1 MPMAGHMTRRVALAK
16 GALAGAAA
24 WLAVRGIARG
34 EGSPPSER
42 LGIAFVGAGGQAQFS
57 LENLADQ
64 NIVGLC
70 DVDDERAADAYK
82 KFPKA
87 RKYTDYRRMLDELH
101 NQIDAV
107 VVATPDHIHAPASL
121 MAMRMGKHVYC
132 EKPLTWCIDEA
143 RRMAQVAREKK
154 VATQM
159 GTQGMAGDR
168 SRAGIEVIRSGVL
181 GTVRQMHVWTD
192 RALGWWPQGVD
203 RPKET
208 PPVPAGLQWDLWLGP
223 APVRPYNPA
232 YCPFKWRGWLD
243 FGTGALGDM
252 GIHNAAMPYRG
263 LNLGLPTTVE
273 VIQSSGANSETW
285 PAWATL
291 RYEFPAR
298 GDLAPVTMYWYDGGK
313 KPSAELLGGREP
325 AKNGAILVGDK
336 GTLYSVEWTGG
347 EWTLLPRPTFRD
359 YQPPPPSLPRSPG
372 HHKEWVAACKGGPAP
387 FCNFPDFAS
396 PLTEVMLLGG
406 LALRTGRKIEWDA
419 QNMRAKNCPDADRF
433 IRREYRKGWEA

>member
-168 SRAGIEVIRSGVL
+168 SRAGIEVVRSGVL

-232 YCPFKWRGWLD
+232 YCPFK
-243 FGTGALGDM
+243 
-252 GIHNAAMPYRG
+252 
-263 LNLGLPTTVE
+263 
-273 VIQSSGANSETW
+273 
-285 PAWATL
+285 
-291 RYEFPAR
+291 
-298 GDLAPVTMYWYDGGK
+298 
-313 KPSAELLGGREP
+313 
-325 AKNGAILVGDK
+325 
-336 GTLYSVEWTGG
+336 
-347 EWTLLPRPTFRD
+347 
-359 YQPPPPSLPRSPG
+359 
-372 HHKEWVAACKGGPAP
+372 
-387 FCNFPDFAS
+387 
-396 PLTEVMLLGG
+396 
-406 LALRTGRKIEWDA
+406 
-419 QNMRAKNCPDADRF
+419 
-433 IRREYRKGWEA
+433 